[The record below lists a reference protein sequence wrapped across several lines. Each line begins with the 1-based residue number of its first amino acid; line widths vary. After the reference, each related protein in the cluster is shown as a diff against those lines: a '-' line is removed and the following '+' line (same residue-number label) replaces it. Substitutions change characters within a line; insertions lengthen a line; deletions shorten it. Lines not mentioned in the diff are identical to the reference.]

1 MPPPPFRS
9 PAQSPRRPPSRS
21 AGAVRT
27 IIVGPDR
34 VGARLDRVVG
44 DGLAAEGVTLS
55 RNAVQRLIVV
65 GAVSVNG
72 RAHTH
77 PSASVQLGYRIVCR
91 LDDGAS
97 GSGSD
102 GAARR
107 GAAPASA
114 TVAVPSLTES
124 SVRYEDEWLIV
135 VDKPAGL
142 PTHATI
148 DPARPHLHGMVQAL
162 LAARSPG
169 GDGPGGDGPGGD
181 GPGGDRS
188 YLAIHHRLDRDTTG
202 LVLFAKDRSAN
213 AALADAFAG
222 RRVVKQ
228 YLAVCRGRLPGE
240 TWTVSNHLGRVSP
253 RNRPAKYGP
262 VSSGGDQ
269 AETSLR
275 VHRRT
280 AGPLVVIEARPL
292 TGRTHQIRVHL
303 AGGGLPIVGDELYGG
318 EPAARVM
325 LHAWRLTLPHP
336 VKGGTFTVQS
346 PLPDDAASLVADAS
360 R

>member
-1 MPPPPFRS
+1 MPPPRS
-9 PAQSPRRPPSRS
+9 SPSSPSAPRPPARA
-21 AGAVRT
+21 AGGVRT

-44 DGLAAEGVTLS
+44 DGLAADGVTLS
-55 RNAVQRLIVV
+55 RNGVQRLIVA
-65 GAVSVNG
+65 GAVTVNG
-72 RAHTH
+72 RVRTH
-77 PSASVQLGYRIVCR
+77 PSATVQLGYRIVCR

-97 GSGSD
+97 GSPSD
-102 GAARR
+102 GAGRR
-107 GAAPASA
+107 GVAPAATSA
-114 TVAVPSLTES
+114 AVPPLTEA

-148 DPARPHLHGMVQAL
+148 DPARAHLHGMVQAL
-162 LAARSPG
+162 LAARSPAG
-169 GDGPGGDGPGGD
+169 AGTAGPASGADGP
-181 GPGGDRS
+181 

-202 LVLFAKDRSAN
+202 LVLFAKDRSVN
-213 AALADAFAG
+213 PALADTFAG

-240 TWTVSNHLGRVSP
+240 SWTVSDHLGRVSP
-253 RNRPAKYGP
+253 RNRSAKYGP
-262 VSSGGDQ
+262 VSSGGDH
-269 AETSLR
+269 AETSFR

-280 AGPLVVIEARPL
+280 AGSLVVIEARPL

-303 AGGGLPIVGDELYGG
+303 AGSGLPIVGDELYGG
-318 EPAARVM
+318 EAGPRVM

-336 VKGGTFTVQS
+336 VEGGTFTVQS
-346 PLPDDAASLVADAS
+346 RLPDDATALVADAS